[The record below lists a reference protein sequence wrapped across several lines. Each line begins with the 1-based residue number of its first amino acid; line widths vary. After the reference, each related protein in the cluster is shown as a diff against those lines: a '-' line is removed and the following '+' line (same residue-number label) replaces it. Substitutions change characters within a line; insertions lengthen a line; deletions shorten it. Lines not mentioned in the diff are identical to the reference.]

1 MTPVRPV
8 CEQPDPTGREHRRQ
22 RPFLT
27 VKEAAGELRLDES
40 TLYRHLREGRFPGV
54 KVGGRYLVPAAVI
67 EQLAADAIAEGR
79 CVEIDEWTNRRRE
92 EQAALLGAGEGRAV
106 GSPLRPSMCARWGG
120 WCGSAG

>member
-1 MTPVRPV
+1 MTRTSPVGER
-8 CEQPDPTGREHRRQ
+8 PDPSGRR

-67 EQLAADAIAEGR
+67 EELAAGAMDAGH
-79 CVEIDEWTNRRRE
+79 CVDIGEWTGRWRE
-92 EQAALLGAGEGRAV
+92 QRAAAALAT
-106 GSPLRPSMCARWGG
+106 GSPITTPARPSRKD
-120 WCGSAG
+120 SK